1 MVLNSESPFR
11 GLLGKMVLFFP
22 YFQIS
27 KKFLTTILIFSFLIF
42 GVGAL
47 TIQSFNPNVFER
59 SEEFTKTNKELLTQE
74 GQVTSSLVSRF
85 FIWHTAA
92 NAFLENPW
100 IGVGMYAFPYVSHKY
115 NELPDFLF
123 ESYVEGLTPHS
134 TYIAVL
140 TETGIL
146 GFVGFLIFI
155 LYIIKTSFA
164 NINLAKTKKEK
175 MLALVL
181 TWTIVYITISMIVT
195 DAWLWQRGIIS
206 WGMFLGMNLA
216 YRKLLLQ
223 DIPEHNTD
231 KV

>member
-1 MVLNSESPFR
+1 M
-11 GLLGKMVLFFP
+11 
-22 YFQIS
+22 
-27 KKFLTTILIFSFLIF
+27 
-42 GVGAL
+42 
-47 TIQSFNPNVFER
+47 
-59 SEEFTKTNKELLTQE
+59 
-74 GQVTSSLVSRF
+74 
-85 FIWHTAA
+85 
-92 NAFLENPW
+92 
-100 IGVGMYAFPYVSHKY
+100 
-115 NELPDFLF
+115 PDFLF
-123 ESYVEGLTPHS
+123 ELYVERLTPHS
-134 TYIAVL
+134 TYLAVL

-175 MLALVL
+175 MIALVL